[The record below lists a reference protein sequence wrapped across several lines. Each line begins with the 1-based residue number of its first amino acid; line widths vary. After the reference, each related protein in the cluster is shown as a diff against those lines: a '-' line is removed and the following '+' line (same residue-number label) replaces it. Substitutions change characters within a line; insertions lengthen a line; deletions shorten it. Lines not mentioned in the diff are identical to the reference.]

1 MMGPGAKRYVVAAF
15 FAVVVVV
22 VVVLGAGRTEPP
34 ATEPVARGRQVYR
47 ALDCGSCH
55 EPNLFGRRTGPPLD
69 QVGGIA
75 AERRPGS
82 SAAEYLEESLDSPGA
97 YLVAGYPD
105 VMPRGLTRRLTAPD
119 RDALIRY
126 LLSLR

>member
-1 MMGPGAKRYVVAAF
+1 MGPGARRYVAVAVGLV
-15 FAVVVVV
+15 AVVVI
-22 VVVLGAGRTEPP
+22 VLGAGRTEPP
-34 ATEPVARGRQVYR
+34 ATEPIARGRQVYR

-75 AERRPGS
+75 AERRAGS
-82 SAAEYLEESLDSPGA
+82 SATEYLEESLDSPGA

-105 VMPRGLTRRLTAPD
+105 VMPRGQTRRLTASD